1 MLPHNSFTSVAIA
14 VLLLNWKSP
23 YGLQEPK
30 YKNPICAPKEDNWAW
45 PPWVGPAGTEHPPT

>member
-1 MLPHNSFTSVAIA
+1 MLKTKHNRAIGHMLPHNSFTSVAIA

-30 YKNPICAPKEDNWAW
+30 YKNPICAPKEDNWA
-45 PPWVGPAGTEHPPT
+45 

>member
-30 YKNPICAPKEDNWAW
+30 YKNPICAPKENNWA
-45 PPWVGPAGTEHPPT
+45 